1 MIPSSKKEAKK
12 NSQEPDSDSVTII
25 KISVQSTDNKK
36 VEKKSNEETT
46 DLVGEESRDEEHKHQ
61 THPDA
66 ACAAGNQIQN
76 EGRFNKIDQYSLT
89 QISDNS
95 VTKTIFP
102 IASRKRLP
110 ARLICWYI
118 PECIFI

>member
-66 ACAAGNQIQN
+66 AGNQIQN

-95 VTKTIFP
+95 VTNNIFP